1 MKVVKIVPNEFNNE
15 SRDERELGICQ
26 EMQAEVL
33 VFAKEKNGKKNMIE
47 MVDGFKVHRCST
59 RPLGGKIP
67 NIINRLAA
75 LFTWTYFVRKSKPDI
90 ISGHDLVGLTIG
102 WISTWFVNKKPLL
115 IYDSHEFELGRNIER
130 TRLQKTGIQCWEHFL
145 IGRSAL
151 VIMVNDSIADAVKKI
166 YRLKERPLV
175 IRNIPPRWDINK
187 EECDSIRR
195 KIEADMGQGQYLL
208 YHGAVSRGRGIEKPI
223 KILTYNHEYRL
234 LILGNSAEDGYI
246 NNLKNYAKGLGVE
259 GRVLFHK
266 AVPHEILWQY
276 VGAADLSVMLIEGK
290 SESYYFGLPNKLFES
305 IQAGV
310 PVLSSNFPEFKRI
323 VEGYHVGCTCDPDD
337 EYAIKEALKKILD
350 EKTMEE
356 YKNSALAA
364 AKELCWENERQKLRS
379 AYKRLFLK
387 RKEQLYR

>member
-47 MVDGFKVHRCST
+47 TVDGFKVHRCST

-75 LFTWTYFVRKSKPDI
+75 LFTWAYFVRKSKPDI

-166 YRLKERPLV
+166 YRL
-175 IRNIPPRWDINK
+175 NTIPT
-187 EECDSIRR
+187 
-195 KIEADMGQGQYLL
+195 QLFL
-208 YHGAVSRGRGIEKPI
+208 F
-223 KILTYNHEYRL
+223 
-234 LILGNSAEDGYI
+234 
-246 NNLKNYAKGLGVE
+246 KN
-259 GRVLFHK
+259 
-266 AVPHEILWQY
+266 
-276 VGAADLSVMLIEGK
+276 
-290 SESYYFGLPNKLFES
+290 
-305 IQAGV
+305 
-310 PVLSSNFPEFKRI
+310 FKRI
-323 VEGYHVGCTCDPDD
+323 LNLLFYSL
-337 EYAIKEALKKILD
+337 LKKI
-350 EKTMEE
+350 
-356 YKNSALAA
+356 N
-364 AKELCWENERQKLRS
+364 
-379 AYKRLFLK
+379 FL
-387 RKEQLYR
+387 LI